1 MVNKIATYNSVY
13 EKLRN
18 LIVMLQ
24 KQGLQEDNTD
34 NINYEG
40 IAEVFSLYDGGSS
53 YPATKAVKINTSV
66 TPWADAP
73 IIGYPADAWD
83 YIMELGRGSGNGGL
97 LCGDNTSEDVPQI
110 FKSGWTRDAKVQVT
124 KKCAKEDDIV
134 LAIVSAISFNN
145 LKIQVN
151 NFDSA
156 TKAPLNMSYN
166 INIEIRL
173 DGNVVASW
181 TGNTGDITGT
191 ISPTLVD
198 TARGALIF
206 KDYQYGHSLSMK
218 ASWTEMADYTY
229 SSATINFLNGTI
241 LDNTKGHS
249 IRRNEWNSGSTT
261 VDISQVGRFNTVQ
274 PQIIFNNYFTPLT
287 TPETPPSIWY
297 FSLSNM
303 TNSTIDEISFN
314 SSFTADTTHN
324 AYIGASP
331 FSKGMTPC
339 TIAGVTGKTV
349 GVYYNGETG
358 TTTGLYVS
366 IPIKNSG
373 GAIVWAMAKIT
384 GNTSNSSTSP
394 LAYNTG
400 ATHIALSDG
409 CLFIDED
416 DIERTAKMRIYNPY
430 GTYGLW
436 EAASEMG
443 ETDSYP
449 WNKVQLQ
456 WEAQTK
462 LHYVASYGSTT
473 GQEITTSQTSF
484 TKYSGNFTNMSPM
497 NETDY
502 MVYVNPL

>member
-1 MVNKIATYNSVY
+1 MENKIATYNSVY

-34 NINYEG
+34 NINYERM
-40 IAEVFSLYDGGSS
+40 AEVFSLYDGGSS

-66 TPWADAP
+66 TPWADAVE
-73 IIGYPADAWD
+73 IDYPADAWY
-83 YIMELGRGSGNGGL
+83 YIMELGRGGGNGQL
-97 LCGDNTSEDVPQI
+97 LCGDNTSEVVPQI
-110 FKSGWTRDAKVQVT
+110 FKSGWTSDAKVQVT

-134 LAIVSAISFNN
+134 LASVSAISFNN

-166 INIEIRL
+166 INIEIL
-173 DGNVVASW
+173 FDGNVVATW
-181 TGNTGDITGT
+181 AGNTGDITGT

-206 KDYQYGHSLSMK
+206 KDYQYGHLLSMK

-249 IRRNEWNSGSTT
+249 IRRNEWNSGRTT

-274 PQIIFNNYFTPLT
+274 PQIIFNNYFTPTT

-303 TNSTIDEISFN
+303 TYSTIDEIHFN

-324 AYIGASP
+324 AYIGTSP

-366 IPIKNSG
+366 IPIKNSR

-409 CLFIDED
+409 CLFIDQD
-416 DIERTAKMRIYNPY
+416 DIESTAKMRIYNPY
-430 GTYGLW
+430 GTSGLW
-436 EAASEMG
+436 EAATQMG

-462 LHYVASYGSTT
+462 LIYVASYGSTT

-497 NETDY
+497 NQTDY